1 MLTPDH
7 EPRNGD
13 FVAYLA
19 ELERRQM
26 QSVQV
31 SHTFG
36 PPPAQAHDKAAK
48 RARANVEQ
56 IFAAGKA
63 TPALGV
69 AIGTGLIG
77 LVLVLIGLALD
88 GGWIFLLIGAF
99 LVWRAYKMLL
109 KLGAT
114 LPGPAQQVDHVF
126 GRSGKAKS
134 KP

>member
-36 PPPAQAHDKAAK
+36 PLPAQAPQDKAAK
-48 RARANVEQ
+48 RARAQVEQ
-56 IFAAGKA
+56 ILSAGKA

-77 LVLVLIGLALD
+77 LVLVLIGLALE

-109 KLGAT
+109 KLGTTVPKA
-114 LPGPAQQVDHVF
+114 GQQVEHVF
-126 GRSGKAKS
+126 GRSGQAK
-134 KP
+134 K